1 MPLDIGSTLTLEV
14 QEADGSSF
22 DLADYRGK
30 DNVLVYFMRA
40 LSCMQCNAHVRTLV
54 AQQAELEAAHVQVV
68 IAVPEDA
75 AAASAWKA
83 KKAIPYAVVVGR
95 SGTPHAEVGLLR
107 KVFGAVQE
115 SGVALVDSAGVI
127 RYSHAGTN
135 PSSSYSRA
143 EVSAAVRE
151 LPPID

>member
-1 MPLDIGSTLTLEV
+1 MPLDIGSTLTIDV

-22 DLADYRGK
+22 DLLDYRGK

-54 AQQAELEAAHVQVV
+54 AQRDEFEAAHVQVV
-68 IAVPEDA
+68 IAVPESA

-83 KKAIPYAVVVGR
+83 KKSIPYPVVVGR

-107 KVFGAVQE
+107 KVFGALQE
-115 SGVALVDSAGVI
+115 SGAALVDGEGVI
-127 RYSHAGTN
+127 RYSHVGSN
-135 PSSSYSRA
+135 PGSSYSRA
-143 EVSAAVRE
+143 DVAAAIRE
-151 LPPID
+151 LPPVD